1 MSASLS
7 QSSLDI
13 ADVLAALG
21 SPDASAGFKPVDEAT
36 RGVVI
41 FGCGHLGK
49 WTLDGATG
57 AGLSVLAFADN
68 NEKSW
73 GQRIADVE
81 VMSPQEAVLRYN
93 DDAFFVVAIYNGTA
107 PRKQLA
113 ELGCKR
119 IVPYPLFF
127 WQFSAHRSEERRVG
141 K

>member
-21 SPDASAGFKPVDEAT
+21 SPDASAGFKPVGEGT

-68 NEKSW
+68 NQKNW

-81 VMSPQEAVLRYN
+81 VMSPQEAVLRYK

-127 WQFSAHRSEERRVG
+127 WQFSSQIGRAHV
-141 K
+141 